1 MKFGYARCSTLDQNL
16 DWQIDA
22 LMKEGCDRIFQEKFT
37 GTRKDRPE
45 LLRMLDMLREGDTVI
60 ICELT
65 RLSRSVKDLFDL
77 VERVEKAGANIKSL
91 KEPWLDTTTPQGR
104 LLFTIFSGVSQFERE
119 LIRERTME
127 GLASARAR
135 GRMGGR
141 PGKDQKVVE
150 QALTLYDSRAYSVD
164 EISKTTGISRAT
176 LYKYINLRKEAQ
188 NNNKYTAMA
197 KTPSWLQIND
207 GIPHKGMELLIGR
220 EPAEVGLL
228 LLRWD

>member
-104 LLFTIFSGVSQFERE
+104 LLFTIFSGVSQFECE

-141 PGKDQKVVE
+141 PGKDKKVVE

-188 NNNKYTAMA
+188 NNNK
-197 KTPSWLQIND
+197 
-207 GIPHKGMELLIGR
+207 
-220 EPAEVGLL
+220 
-228 LLRWD
+228 

>member
-45 LLRMLDMLREGDTVI
+45 LLRMMDMLREGDTAI
-60 ICELT
+60 ICEPP

-77 VERVEKAGANIKSL
+77 VEQVEKAGANIKSL

-141 PGKDQKVVE
+141 PGKDKKIVE
-150 QALTLYDSRAYSVD
+150 QALTLYDSKAYSVD

-176 LYKYINLRKEAQ
+176 LYKYVNLRKEK
-188 NNNKYTAMA
+188 NEHFTTTSK
-197 KTPSWLQIND
+197 
-207 GIPHKGMELLIGR
+207 E
-220 EPAEVGLL
+220 
-228 LLRWD
+228 

>member
-1 MKFGYARCSTLDQNL
+1 MKLGYARCSTLDQNL

-22 LMKEGCDRIFQEKFT
+22 LTKEGCDRIFQEKFT
-37 GTRKDRPE
+37 GTRKDCPE
-45 LLRMLDMLREGDTVI
+45 LLRMMDMLREGDTVI

-77 VERVEKAGANIKSL
+77 VEQVEKAGANIKSL

-119 LIRERTME
+119 LIRERTLE

-141 PGKDQKVVE
+141 PGKDKKIVE
-150 QALTLYDSRAYSVD
+150 QALTLYDSKAYSVE

-176 LYKYINLRKEAQ
+176 LYKYVNLRKEAQ
-188 NNNKYTAMA
+188 NN
-197 KTPSWLQIND
+197 Q
-207 GIPHKGMELLIGR
+207 H
-220 EPAEVGLL
+220 
-228 LLRWD
+228 

>member
-1 MKFGYARCSTLDQNL
+1 MKLGYARCSTLDQNL

-22 LMKEGCDRIFQEKFT
+22 LTKEGCDRIFQEKFT

-45 LLRMLDMLREGDTVI
+45 LLRMMDMLRDGDTVI

-65 RLSRSVKDLFDL
+65 RLSRSVKALFDL
-77 VERVEKAGANIKSL
+77 VEQVEKAGANIKSL

-141 PGKDQKVVE
+141 PGKDKKIVE
-150 QALTLYDSRAYSVD
+150 QALTLYDSKAYSVD

-176 LYKYINLRKEAQ
+176 LYKYVNLRKEAQ
-188 NNNKYTAMA
+188 NN
-197 KTPSWLQIND
+197 Q
-207 GIPHKGMELLIGR
+207 H
-220 EPAEVGLL
+220 
-228 LLRWD
+228 

>member
-22 LMKEGCDRIFQEKFT
+22 LTKEGCDRIFQEKFT

-45 LLRMLDMLREGDTVI
+45 LIPLLDMLREGDTVI

-77 VERVEKAGANIKSL
+77 VEQVEKAGANIKSL

-141 PGKDQKVVE
+141 PGKDKKIVE

-176 LYKYINLRKEAQ
+176 LYKYIRLRKEA
-188 NNNKYTAMA
+188 
-197 KTPSWLQIND
+197 
-207 GIPHKGMELLIGR
+207 KG
-220 EPAEVGLL
+220 
-228 LLRWD
+228 DKK

>member
-1 MKFGYARCSTLDQNL
+1 MKLGYARCSTLDQNL

-22 LMKEGCDRIFQEKFT
+22 LTKEGCDRIFQEKFT

-45 LLRMLDMLREGDTVI
+45 LIRMMDMLREGDTVI

-77 VERVEKAGANIKSL
+77 VEQVGKAGANIKSL

-141 PGKDQKVVE
+141 PGNDKKTID
-150 QALTLYDSRAYSVD
+150 QALTLYDSKAYSVD

-176 LYKYINLRKEAQ
+176 LYKYVNLRK
-188 NNNKYTAMA
+188 
-197 KTPSWLQIND
+197 D
-207 GIPHKGMELLIGR
+207 
-220 EPAEVGLL
+220 VGQTTSYL
-228 LLRWD
+228 

>member
-22 LMKEGCDRIFQEKFT
+22 LTKEGCDRIFQEKFT
-37 GTRKDRPE
+37 GTKKDRPE

-141 PGKDQKVVE
+141 PGKDKKVVE

-188 NNNKYTAMA
+188 NNK
-197 KTPSWLQIND
+197 K
-207 GIPHKGMELLIGR
+207 
-220 EPAEVGLL
+220 
-228 LLRWD
+228 

>member
-1 MKFGYARCSTLDQNL
+1 M
-16 DWQIDA
+16 
-22 LMKEGCDRIFQEKFT
+22 
-37 GTRKDRPE
+37 
-45 LLRMLDMLREGDTVI
+45 
-60 ICELT
+60 
-65 RLSRSVKDLFDL
+65 
-77 VERVEKAGANIKSL
+77 ERVDKAGANIKSL

-150 QALTLYDSRAYSVD
+150 QALTLYDSRVYSVD

-176 LYKYINLRKEAQ
+176 LYKYINLRKE
-188 NNNKYTAMA
+188 NK
-197 KTPSWLQIND
+197 S
-207 GIPHKGMELLIGR
+207 E
-220 EPAEVGLL
+220 
-228 LLRWD
+228 

>member
-1 MKFGYARCSTLDQNL
+1 MKLGYARCSTLDQNL

-22 LMKEGCDRIFQEKFT
+22 LTKEGCDRIFQEKFT

-45 LLRMLDMLREGDTVI
+45 LLRMMDLLREGDTVI

-77 VERVEKAGANIKSL
+77 VEQVEKAGANIKSL

-141 PGKDQKVVE
+141 PGKDKKIVE
-150 QALTLYDSRAYSVD
+150 QALTLYDSKAYSVD

-176 LYKYINLRKEAQ
+176 LYKYVNLRKENQ
-188 NNNKYTAMA
+188 NSNLNHD
-197 KTPSWLQIND
+197 SN
-207 GIPHKGMELLIGR
+207 
-220 EPAEVGLL
+220 
-228 LLRWD
+228 

>member
-1 MKFGYARCSTLDQNL
+1 MKLGYARCSTLDQNL

-45 LLRMLDMLREGDTVI
+45 LLRMMDMLREGDTVI

-77 VERVEKAGANIKSL
+77 VEQVEKAGANIKSL

-141 PGKDQKVVE
+141 PGKDPKVVE
-150 QALTLYDSRAYSVD
+150 QALTLYDSKAYSVD
-164 EISKTTGISRAT
+164 EISKTTGLSRGT
-176 LYKYINLRKEAQ
+176 IYKYIRLRKEAQ
-188 NNNKYTAMA
+188 NNK
-197 KTPSWLQIND
+197 K
-207 GIPHKGMELLIGR
+207 
-220 EPAEVGLL
+220 
-228 LLRWD
+228 

>member
-1 MKFGYARCSTLDQNL
+1 MKLGYARCSTLDQNL

-22 LMKEGCDRIFQEKFT
+22 LTKEGCDRIFQEKFT

-45 LLRMLDMLREGDTVI
+45 LLRMMDMLREGDTVI

-77 VERVEKAGANIKSL
+77 VEQVEKAGANIKSL

-141 PGKDQKVVE
+141 PGKDKKIVE
-150 QALTLYDSRAYSVD
+150 QALTLYDSKAYSVD

-188 NNNKYTAMA
+188 NNK
-197 KTPSWLQIND
+197 K
-207 GIPHKGMELLIGR
+207 
-220 EPAEVGLL
+220 
-228 LLRWD
+228 

>member
-1 MKFGYARCSTLDQNL
+1 MKLGYARCSTLDQNL

-22 LMKEGCDRIFQEKFT
+22 LMKEGCDRIFQEKYT
-37 GTRKDRPE
+37 GTRKNRPE
-45 LLRMLDMLREGDTVI
+45 LLRMMDMLREGDTVI

-77 VERVEKAGANIKSL
+77 VEQVEKAGANIKSL

-141 PGKDQKVVE
+141 PGKDKKIVE
-150 QALTLYDSRAYSVD
+150 QALTLYDSKAYSVD

-176 LYKYINLRKEAQ
+176 LYKYVNLRKENQ
-188 NNNKYTAMA
+188 NSNLNHD
-197 KTPSWLQIND
+197 SN
-207 GIPHKGMELLIGR
+207 
-220 EPAEVGLL
+220 
-228 LLRWD
+228 

>member
-1 MKFGYARCSTLDQNL
+1 MKLGYARCSTLDQNL

-22 LMKEGCDRIFQEKFT
+22 LTKEGCDRIFQEKFT

-45 LLRMLDMLREGDTVI
+45 LLRMMDMLREGDTVI

-77 VERVEKAGANIKSL
+77 VEQVEKAGANIKSL

-104 LLFTIFSGVSQFERE
+104 LLFTIFSDVSQFERE

-141 PGKDQKVVE
+141 PGKDKKIVE
-150 QALTLYDSRAYSVD
+150 QALTLYDSKSYSVD

-176 LYKYINLRKEAQ
+176 LYKYVNLRKE
-188 NNNKYTAMA
+188 KIVHSST
-197 KTPSWLQIND
+197 TP
-207 GIPHKGMELLIGR
+207 K
-220 EPAEVGLL
+220 
-228 LLRWD
+228 

>member
-1 MKFGYARCSTLDQNL
+1 MKLGYARCSTLDQNL

-22 LMKEGCDRIFQEKFT
+22 LTKEGCDRIFQEKFT

-45 LLRMLDMLREGDTVI
+45 LLRMMDMLREGDTVI

-77 VERVEKAGANIKSL
+77 VEQVEKAGANIKSL

-141 PGKDQKVVE
+141 PGKDKKIVE
-150 QALTLYDSRAYSVD
+150 QALTLYDSKAYSVD

-176 LYKYINLRKEAQ
+176 LYKYVKLRKESQ
-188 NNNKYTAMA
+188 FKQMD
-197 KTPSWLQIND
+197 L
-207 GIPHKGMELLIGR
+207 
-220 EPAEVGLL
+220 
-228 LLRWD
+228 

>member
-1 MKFGYARCSTLDQNL
+1 MKLGYARCSTLDQNL

-22 LMKEGCDRIFQEKFT
+22 LMKEGCDRIFQEKYT

-45 LLRMLDMLREGDTVI
+45 LLRMMDMLREGDTVI

-77 VERVEKAGANIKSL
+77 VEQVEKAGANIKSL

-141 PGKDQKVVE
+141 PGKDKKIVE
-150 QALTLYDSRAYSVD
+150 QALTLYDSKAYSVD

-176 LYKYINLRKEAQ
+176 LYKYVNLRKENQ
-188 NNNKYTAMA
+188 NSNLNHDR
-197 KTPSWLQIND
+197 N
-207 GIPHKGMELLIGR
+207 
-220 EPAEVGLL
+220 
-228 LLRWD
+228 

>member
-22 LMKEGCDRIFQEKFT
+22 LMKEGCDMIFQEKFT

-77 VERVEKAGANIKSL
+77 VERVEKSGANIKSL

-141 PGKDQKVVE
+141 PGKDKKIIE
-150 QALTLYDSRAYSVD
+150 QALTLYDSKAYSVD

-188 NNNKYTAMA
+188 NNK
-197 KTPSWLQIND
+197 K
-207 GIPHKGMELLIGR
+207 
-220 EPAEVGLL
+220 
-228 LLRWD
+228 

>member
-1 MKFGYARCSTLDQNL
+1 MKLGYARCSTLDQNL

-22 LMKEGCDRIFQEKFT
+22 LTKEGCDRIFQEKFT

-45 LLRMLDMLREGDTVI
+45 LLRMMDMLREGDTVI

-77 VERVEKAGANIKSL
+77 VEQVEKAGANIKSL

-141 PGKDQKVVE
+141 PGKDKKIVE
-150 QALTLYDSRAYSVD
+150 QALTLYDSKAYSVD

-176 LYKYINLRKEAQ
+176 LYKYVKLRKENQ
-188 NNNKYTAMA
+188 ND
-197 KTPSWLQIND
+197 S
-207 GIPHKGMELLIGR
+207 
-220 EPAEVGLL
+220 
-228 LLRWD
+228 LRHD

>member
-1 MKFGYARCSTLDQNL
+1 MKLGYARCSTLDQNL

-45 LLRMLDMLREGDTVI
+45 LLRMMDMLREGDTVI

-77 VERVEKAGANIKSL
+77 VEQVEKAGANIKSL

-141 PGKDQKVVE
+141 PGKDKKIVE
-150 QALTLYDSRAYSVD
+150 QALTLYDSKAYSVD

-176 LYKYINLRKEAQ
+176 LYKYVNLRKENQ
-188 NNNKYTAMA
+188 NSNLNHDR
-197 KTPSWLQIND
+197 N
-207 GIPHKGMELLIGR
+207 R
-220 EPAEVGLL
+220 
-228 LLRWD
+228 

>member
-1 MKFGYARCSTLDQNL
+1 MKLGYARCSTLDQNL

-22 LMKEGCDRIFQEKFT
+22 LTKEGCDRIFQEKFT

-45 LLRMLDMLREGDTVI
+45 LLRMMDMLREGDTVI

-77 VERVEKAGANIKSL
+77 VEQVEKAGANIKSL

-141 PGKDQKVVE
+141 PGKDKKIVE
-150 QALTLYDSRAYSVD
+150 QALTLYDSKAYSVD

-176 LYKYINLRKEAQ
+176 LYKYVNLRKENQ
-188 NNNKYTAMA
+188 NSNLNHD
-197 KTPSWLQIND
+197 SN
-207 GIPHKGMELLIGR
+207 
-220 EPAEVGLL
+220 
-228 LLRWD
+228 

>member
-1 MKFGYARCSTLDQNL
+1 MKLGYARCSTLDQNL

-22 LMKEGCDRIFQEKFT
+22 LTKEGCDRIFQEKFT

-45 LLRMLDMLREGDTVI
+45 LLRMMDMLREGDTVI

-77 VERVEKAGANIKSL
+77 VEQVEKAGANIKSL

-141 PGKDQKVVE
+141 PGKDKKIIE
-150 QALTLYDSRAYSVD
+150 QALTLYDSKAYSVD

-176 LYKYINLRKEAQ
+176 LYKYVNLRKEAQ
-188 NNNKYTAMA
+188 IH
-197 KTPSWLQIND
+197 Q
-207 GIPHKGMELLIGR
+207 H
-220 EPAEVGLL
+220 
-228 LLRWD
+228 

>member
-22 LMKEGCDRIFQEKFT
+22 PTKEGCDRIFQEKFT

-141 PGKDQKVVE
+141 PGKDKKVVE

-188 NNNKYTAMA
+188 NNNK
-197 KTPSWLQIND
+197 
-207 GIPHKGMELLIGR
+207 
-220 EPAEVGLL
+220 
-228 LLRWD
+228 

>member
-1 MKFGYARCSTLDQNL
+1 MKLGYARCSTLDQNL
-16 DWQIDA
+16 DWHIDA

-45 LLRMLDMLREGDTVI
+45 LLRMMDMLREGDTVI

-77 VERVEKAGANIKSL
+77 VEQVEKAGANIKSL

-141 PGKDQKVVE
+141 PGKDKKIVE
-150 QALTLYDSRAYSVD
+150 QALTLYDSKAYSVD

-176 LYKYINLRKEAQ
+176 LYKYVNLRKEAQ
-188 NNNKYTAMA
+188 NN
-197 KTPSWLQIND
+197 Q
-207 GIPHKGMELLIGR
+207 H
-220 EPAEVGLL
+220 
-228 LLRWD
+228 

>member
-1 MKFGYARCSTLDQNL
+1 MKLGYARCSTLDQNL

-22 LMKEGCDRIFQEKFT
+22 LTKEGCDRIFQEKFT

-45 LLRMLDMLREGDTVI
+45 LLRMMDMLREGDTVI

-77 VERVEKAGANIKSL
+77 VEQVEKAGANIKSL

-141 PGKDQKVVE
+141 PGKDKKIGE
-150 QALTLYDSRAYSVD
+150 QALTLYDSKAYSVD

-176 LYKYINLRKEAQ
+176 LYKYVNLRKENQ
-188 NNNKYTAMA
+188 NSNLNHD
-197 KTPSWLQIND
+197 SN
-207 GIPHKGMELLIGR
+207 
-220 EPAEVGLL
+220 
-228 LLRWD
+228 

>member
-91 KEPWLDTTTPQGR
+91 KEPWR

-188 NNNKYTAMA
+188 NNK
-197 KTPSWLQIND
+197 K
-207 GIPHKGMELLIGR
+207 
-220 EPAEVGLL
+220 
-228 LLRWD
+228 